1 MYYTIKNDKITVQ
14 ISSLGAELMSIVK
27 DGVEYVWQGDPT
39 YWRGRA
45 CNLFPVCG
53 RMIDGKYT
61 YKGEIYEMIIHGFS
75 RLNECEVYEQSE
87 DRIVFTLEDNEE
99 TYKSYP
105 FKFKFF
111 AEFALN
117 GDTLT
122 VKYTATNTDNKVMY
136 ATFGGHPG
144 FNVPLD
150 NGSFE
155 DYYLEF
161 SEKCEPREII
171 FSDGSTVPFPIRD
184 NQFIDLKHSL
194 FDNDSIF
201 MVNAADAMTLKSK
214 ISERSVTISYP
225 GAKYMGIWHTPK
237 SDAPFVCLEPWWGSP
252 ARAGGYADLETMQ
265 DLYAFQPGDTKS
277 VAYDI
282 IIK

>member
-1 MYYTIKNDKITVQ
+1 MRIACSLFVALSFAETLTVSSHYHNKPYIVEPMVPQYAIKGRYITLPKTTANFVDSTGVYNTDVKITVN
-14 ISSLGAELMSIVK
+14 
-27 DGVEYVWQGDPT
+27 GVDYTDKEYLVTGD
-39 YWRGRA
+39 
-45 CNLFPVCG
+45 F
-53 RMIDGKYT
+53 
-61 YKGEIYEMIIHGFS
+61 
-75 RLNECEVYEQSE
+75 
-87 DRIVFTLEDNEE
+87 
-99 TYKSYP
+99 
-105 FKFKFF
+105 
-111 AEFALN
+111 
-117 GDTLT
+117 T

-150 NGSFE
+150 NGSSE